1 MPSSSLFR
9 HACARAVRIV
19 SPPSRALTNRKLA
32 RLAPVR
38 ERGGPRN
45 HLLFASRREPAASC
59 YGVITTGVVSVPPA
73 LELTVMDGGKVDV
86 SVTGPSV

>member
-1 MPSSSLFR
+1 MPSAGVFR
-9 HACARAVRIV
+9 HASASSVRIV
-19 SPPSRALTNRKLA
+19 LPSSRPPTSRKLT

-38 ERGGPRN
+38 ERGGSRN
-45 HLLFASRREPAASC
+45 HLLFALRREPAASC